1 MGVIMDTIKQFIKAY
16 LPIITVALLM
26 LLVVVAGLFAYNIMH
41 TKKLQEPVILSQTI
55 AKNPLKMA
63 DTLKITPKEATEV
76 ISYKESTEP
85 VATYYTQA
93 PTLHD
98 AAVITKNAIKDKSPN
113 IPKEAIEKS
122 DRTAVVE
129 NTDEQKV
136 DIYKINLNKAHR
148 IMGGVTVLETGKVYE
163 TIGYQ
168 AGDFQ
173 GLAHFDGKHFKGA
186 SALYTFA
193 KW

>member
-1 MGVIMDTIKQFIKAY
+1 MDTIIQFLRRYA
-16 LPIITVALLM
+16 PVITVALLM
-26 LLVVVAGLFAYNIMH
+26 LLVVVGLFAYKIAY
-41 TKKLQEPVILSQTI
+41 TKKLQEPIILNQAI
-55 AKNPLKMA
+55 VKNPQKLGEA
-63 DTLKITPKEATEV
+63 LNVTPKVAKEV
-76 ISYKESTEP
+76 IAYKETAQP

-98 AAVITKNAIKDKSPN
+98 AAVVTKNAIKDKSPN
-113 IPKEAIEKS
+113 IPSEAIEKS

-129 NTDEQKV
+129 NGNEQKV
-136 DIYKINLNKAHR
+136 DVYKINLNKAHR
-148 IMGGVTVLETGKVYE
+148 IMGGVTVLETGKIYE
-163 TIGYQ
+163 TVGYQ

-173 GLAHFDGKHFKGA
+173 SLAHFDGKHFRGA

>member
-1 MGVIMDTIKQFIKAY
+1 MNTIIQLLRRYA
-16 LPIITVALLM
+16 PVITVTALV
-26 LLVVVAGLFAYNIMH
+26 LLVVVVGLFCYKMAY
-41 TKKLQEPVILSQTI
+41 TKKLQEPVILNQTV
-55 AKNPLKMA
+55 AKNPQKLA

-76 ISYKESTEP
+76 IAYKETAQP

-98 AAVITKNAIKDKSPN
+98 AAVVTKNAIKDKSPN

-129 NTDEQKV
+129 NTDENKV
-136 DIYKINLNKAHR
+136 DVYKINLNKVHR
-148 IMGGVTVLETGKVYE
+148 IMGGVTVLEIGKVYE
-163 TIGYQ
+163 TVGYQ

-173 GLAHFDGKHFKGA
+173 GLAHFDGKQFKGA

>member
-1 MGVIMDTIKQFIKAY
+1 MDTIIQLLRRYA
-16 LPIITVALLM
+16 PVITVALLM
-26 LLVVVAGLFAYNIMH
+26 LLVVVAGLFAYNVMH
-41 TKKLQEPVILSQTI
+41 TKKLQEPVIINQTT
-55 AKNPLKMA
+55 AKNPVKLGEA
-63 DTLKITPKEATEV
+63 LNVSPKVAKEV
-76 ISYKESTEP
+76 IAYKETAQP
-85 VATYYTQA
+85 VVTYYTQA

-98 AAVITKNAIKDKSPN
+98 AAVVTKNAIKEKSPSV
-113 IPKEAIEKS
+113 PKESIEKS

-136 DIYKINLNKAHR
+136 DVYKINFNKVHR
-148 IMGGVTVLETGKVYE
+148 IMGGVTVMDTGKVYE

-173 GLAHFDGKHFKGA
+173 SLAHFEGKHFKGA

>member
-1 MGVIMDTIKQFIKAY
+1 MDTIIQLLRRYA
-16 LPIITVALLM
+16 PVITVALLM
-26 LLVVVAGLFAYNIMH
+26 LLVVVAGLFAYNVMH
-41 TKKLQEPVILSQTI
+41 TKKLQEPIILNQAI
-55 AKNPLKMA
+55 VKNPQKLAETMK
-63 DTLKITPKEATEV
+63 LTPKEATEV
-76 ISYKESTEP
+76 IAYRETAQP
-85 VATYYTQA
+85 AATYYTKA

-113 IPKEAIEKS
+113 VPKEAIEKS
-122 DRTAVVE
+122 DRTAVIE
-129 NTDEQKV
+129 NTDENKV
-136 DIYKINLNKAHR
+136 DVYKINLNKVHR
-148 IMGGVTVLETGKVYE
+148 IMGGVTVMETGKVYE

-173 GLAHFDGKHFKGA
+173 SLAHFKGKHFKGA

>member
-1 MGVIMDTIKQFIKAY
+1 MDTIIQLLRRYA
-16 LPIITVALLM
+16 PVITVALLM
-26 LLVVVAGLFAYNIMH
+26 LLVVVAVLFAYNVMH
-41 TKKLQEPVILSQTI
+41 TKKLQEPVLLNQAIV
-55 AKNPLKMA
+55 KNPVKLGEA
-63 DTLKITPKEATEV
+63 LNISPKVAKEIIA
-76 ISYKESTEP
+76 YKETAQP
-85 VATYYTQA
+85 VATYYTNA

-98 AAVITKNAIKDKSPN
+98 AAVITKNAITDKSPN

-136 DIYKINLNKAHR
+136 DVYKINLNKVHR
-148 IMGGVTVLETGKVYE
+148 IMGGVTVMDTGKVYE

-173 GLAHFDGKHFKGA
+173 SLAHFEGKHFKGA

>member
-1 MGVIMDTIKQFIKAY
+1 MDTIIKLLRRYA
-16 LPIITVALLM
+16 PIITVASLM
-26 LLVVVAGLFAYNIMH
+26 LLVVMIGLVCYKAAY
-41 TKKLQEPVILSQTI
+41 TKKLQEPVILNQ
-55 AKNPLKMA
+55 AVVKNPHKMA
-63 DTLKITPKEATEV
+63 DALKITPKEATEV
-76 ISYKESTEP
+76 IAYKETAQP

-98 AAVITKNAIKDKSPN
+98 AAVVTKNAIKDKSPN
-113 IPKEAIEKS
+113 IPKEATEKS
-122 DRTAVVE
+122 DRTAVIE
-129 NTDEQKV
+129 NTDEQKI

-163 TIGYQ
+163 TVGYQ

-186 SALYTFA
+186 SALYTFV

>member
-1 MGVIMDTIKQFIKAY
+1 MDTIKQFIRAY
-16 LPIITVALLM
+16 LPVITVALLM
-26 LLVVVAGLFAYNIMH
+26 LLVVVASLFAYNMMH
-41 TKKLQEPVILSQTI
+41 TKKLQEPVIINQTI
-55 AKNPLKMA
+55 AKNPHKMA
-63 DTLKITPKEATEV
+63 DTLKITPKAAEAV
-76 ISYKESTEP
+76 ISYKENTEP

-129 NTDEQKV
+129 NTDENKV
-136 DIYKINLNKAHR
+136 DVYKINLNKAHR

>member
-1 MGVIMDTIKQFIKAY
+1 MDTIKQFIRAY
-16 LPIITVALLM
+16 LPVITVALLM
-26 LLVVVAGLFAYNIMH
+26 LLVVAAGLFAYNVMH
-41 TKKLQEPVILSQTI
+41 TKKLQEPVIINQTV
-55 AKNPLKMA
+55 AKNPVKLGEA
-63 DTLKITPKEATEV
+63 LNVSTKEAKEV
-76 ISYKESTEP
+76 ISYKENTQP
-85 VATYYTQA
+85 VVTYYTQA

-98 AAVITKNAIKDKSPN
+98 AAVVTKNSIKDKSPN

-129 NTDEQKV
+129 NTDEQKIDV
-136 DIYKINLNKAHR
+136 YKINLNKVHR
-148 IMGGVTVLETGKVYE
+148 VMGGVTVLETGKIYE
-163 TIGYQ
+163 TVGYQ

>member
-1 MGVIMDTIKQFIKAY
+1 MDTIKQLIKQY
-16 LPIITVALLM
+16 MPVITVALLV
-26 LLVVVAGLFAYNIMH
+26 LLVLAVGLLINNHIKH
-41 TKKLQEPVILSQTI
+41 KQEQPVILKQET
-55 AKNPLKMA
+55 AKNPKQLGNALHVSTKEA
-63 DTLKITPKEATEV
+63 QQIITLKER
-76 ISYKESTEP
+76 SEP
-85 VATYYTQA
+85 VATYRVNA
-93 PTLHD
+93 PTIHD
-98 AAVITKNAIKDKSPN
+98 AAVITKNAISNKSPN
-113 IPKEAIEKS
+113 VPKAATEKS

-129 NTDEQKV
+129 NTDENKV
-136 DIYKINLNKAHR
+136 DVYKINLNKAHR

-173 GLAHFDGKHFKGA
+173 GLAHFDGKQFKGA

>member
-1 MGVIMDTIKQFIKAY
+1 MDTIIQLLRRYA
-16 LPIITVALLM
+16 PIITVALLM
-26 LLVVVAGLFAYNIMH
+26 LLVVVAGLFAYNVMH
-41 TKKLQEPVILSQTI
+41 TKKLQEPVIINQTT
-55 AKNPLKMA
+55 AKNPVKLGEA
-63 DTLKITPKEATEV
+63 LNVSPKVAKEV
-76 ISYKESTEP
+76 IAYKETAQP
-85 VATYYTQA
+85 VVTYYTQA

-98 AAVITKNAIKDKSPN
+98 AAVVTKNAIKDKSPN
-113 IPKEAIEKS
+113 VPKEAIEKS

-129 NTDEQKV
+129 NTDENKV
-136 DIYKINLNKAHR
+136 DVYKINLNKVHR
-148 IMGGVTVLETGKVYE
+148 IMGGVTVMETGKVYE

-173 GLAHFDGKHFKGA
+173 SLAHFEGKHFKGA

>member
-1 MGVIMDTIKQFIKAY
+1 MDTIKQFIRAY

-26 LLVVVAGLFAYNIMH
+26 LLVVVAGLFAYNVMH
-41 TKKLQEPVILSQTI
+41 TKKLQEPVIINQAV
-55 AKNPLKMA
+55 AKNPVKLGEA
-63 DTLKITPKEATEV
+63 LNVSPKVAKEV
-76 ISYKESTEP
+76 ISYKGSTQP
-85 VATYYTQA
+85 IATYYTQA

-98 AAVITKNAIKDKSPN
+98 AAVVTKNAIKENLPN
-113 IPKEAIEKS
+113 IPKEATAKS

-129 NTDEQKV
+129 NTDEHKI

-148 IMGGVTVLETGKVYE
+148 IMGGVTVLENGKAYE

>member
-1 MGVIMDTIKQFIKAY
+1 MDTIIQFLRRYA
-16 LPIITVALLM
+16 PIITVASLM
-26 LLVVVAGLFAYNIMH
+26 LLVVMIGLVCYKAAY
-41 TKKLQEPVILSQTI
+41 TKKLQEPVILNQ
-55 AKNPLKMA
+55 AVVKRPHKMA
-63 DTLKITPKEATEV
+63 DALKITPKAATEV
-76 ISYKESTEP
+76 IAYKETAQP

-129 NTDEQKV
+129 NTDENKV
-136 DIYKINLNKAHR
+136 DVYKINLNKAHR
-148 IMGGVTVLETGKVYE
+148 IVGGITVLETGKVYE
-163 TIGYQ
+163 TVGYQ

-173 GLAHFDGKHFKGA
+173 GLAHFDGMHFKGA

>member
-1 MGVIMDTIKQFIKAY
+1 MDTIIQLLRRYA
-16 LPIITVALLM
+16 PVITVAALVM
-26 LLVVVAGLFAYNIMH
+26 LVVVVGLFCYKMAY
-41 TKKLQEPVILSQTI
+41 TKKLQEPVILNQTV
-55 AKNPLKMA
+55 AKNPQKLA
-63 DTLKITPKEATEV
+63 DTLKITPNEATEV
-76 ISYKESTEP
+76 IAYKETAQP

-98 AAVITKNAIKDKSPN
+98 AAVVTKNAIKDKSPN
-113 IPKEAIEKS
+113 IPKEATEKS

-129 NTDEQKV
+129 NTDENKV
-136 DIYKINLNKAHR
+136 DVYKINLNKAHR

-173 GLAHFDGKHFKGA
+173 GLAHFDGKQFKGA

>member
-1 MGVIMDTIKQFIKAY
+1 MDTIKQFIRAY

-55 AKNPLKMA
+55 AKNPFKMA

-98 AAVITKNAIKDKSPN
+98 AAVVTKNAIKDKSPN

-129 NTDEQKV
+129 NTDENKV
-136 DIYKINLNKAHR
+136 DVYKINLNKAHR

-186 SALYTFA
+186 STLYTFA

>member
-1 MGVIMDTIKQFIKAY
+1 MDTIIQLLRRYA
-16 LPIITVALLM
+16 PVITVALLM
-26 LLVVVAGLFAYNIMH
+26 LLVVVAGLFAYNVMH
-41 TKKLQEPVILSQTI
+41 TKKLQEPVIINQTT
-55 AKNPLKMA
+55 AKNPVKLGEA
-63 DTLKITPKEATEV
+63 LNVSPKVAKEV
-76 ISYKESTEP
+76 IAYKETAQP
-85 VATYYTQA
+85 VVTYYTQA

-98 AAVITKNAIKDKSPN
+98 AAVVTKNAIKDKSPN
-113 IPKEAIEKS
+113 IPPEAIEKS

-136 DIYKINLNKAHR
+136 DVYKINLNKAHR
-148 IMGGVTVLETGKVYE
+148 IMGGITVLETGKVYE
-163 TIGYQ
+163 TVGYQ

-173 GLAHFDGKHFKGA
+173 SLAHFDGKHFKGA

>member
-1 MGVIMDTIKQFIKAY
+1 MDTIIQLIRRYA
-16 LPIITVALLM
+16 PVITAALLM
-26 LLVVVAGLFAYNIMH
+26 LLVVVAGLFAYKIAY
-41 TKKLQEPVILSQTI
+41 TKKLQEPIILNQAI
-55 AKNPLKMA
+55 VKNPQKLA

-76 ISYKESTEP
+76 IAYKETAQP

-129 NTDEQKV
+129 NTDENKV
-136 DIYKINLNKAHR
+136 DVYKINLNKAHR

-163 TIGYQ
+163 TVGYQ

-173 GLAHFDGKHFKGA
+173 SLAHFEGKHFKGA

>member
-1 MGVIMDTIKQFIKAY
+1 MDTIIQLLRRYA
-16 LPIITVALLM
+16 PVITVALLM
-26 LLVVVAGLFAYNIMH
+26 LLVVAAGLFAYKIAY
-41 TKKLQEPVILSQTI
+41 TKKLQEPIILNQAI
-55 AKNPLKMA
+55 VKNQQKLAETM
-63 DTLKITPKEATEV
+63 KITPKEATKV
-76 ISYKESTEP
+76 IAYKETAQP

-98 AAVITKNAIKDKSPN
+98 AAVITKNAIKEKSPN
-113 IPKEAIEKS
+113 VPKEAIEKS

-129 NTDEQKV
+129 NIDENKV
-136 DIYKINLNKAHR
+136 DVYKINLNKAHR
-148 IMGGVTVLETGKVYE
+148 IMGGVTVMETGKVYE

-173 GLAHFDGKHFKGA
+173 SLAHFEGKHFKGA
-186 SALYTFA
+186 SALYAFA

>member
-1 MGVIMDTIKQFIKAY
+1 MDTIIQLLRRYA
-16 LPIITVALLM
+16 PVITVAALM
-26 LLVVVAGLFAYNIMH
+26 LLVVIAGLFCYKIAY
-41 TKKLQEPVILSQTI
+41 TKKLQEPVILNQAI
-55 AKNPLKMA
+55 VRNPQKLA
-63 DTLKITPKEATEV
+63 DTLKITPKAATEV
-76 ISYKESTEP
+76 IAYKESVEP

-129 NTDEQKV
+129 NTDEHKV
-136 DIYKINLNKAHR
+136 DVYKINLNKAHR
-148 IMGGVTVLETGKVYE
+148 IVGGITVLETGKAYE
-163 TIGYQ
+163 TVGYQ
-168 AGDFQ
+168 VGDFQ

>member
-1 MGVIMDTIKQFIKAY
+1 MDTIIQLLRRYA
-16 LPIITVALLM
+16 PVITVAALV
-26 LLVVVAGLFAYNIMH
+26 LLVVVVGLFCYKMAY
-41 TKKLQEPVILSQTI
+41 TKKLQDPVILNQTV
-55 AKNPLKMA
+55 AKTPQKLA
-63 DTLKITPKEATEV
+63 DTLKITPKEATE
-76 ISYKESTEP
+76 IIAYKETAQP

-98 AAVITKNAIKDKSPN
+98 AAVVTKNAIKDKSPN

-129 NTDEQKV
+129 NTDENKV
-136 DIYKINLNKAHR
+136 DVYKINLNKVHR

-173 GLAHFDGKHFKGA
+173 GLAHFDGKQFKGA

>member
-1 MGVIMDTIKQFIKAY
+1 MDTIIQLLRRYA
-16 LPIITVALLM
+16 PVITAAALM
-26 LLVVVAGLFAYNIMH
+26 LLVVVAGLFAYKIAY
-41 TKKLQEPVILSQTI
+41 TKKLQEPVILNQAI
-55 AKNPLKMA
+55 VKNPQKLAETM
-63 DTLKITPKEATEV
+63 KITPKEATEV
-76 ISYKESTEP
+76 IAYKENAQP

-98 AAVITKNAIKDKSPN
+98 AAVVTKNAIKDKSPN
-113 IPKEAIEKS
+113 IPPEAIEKS

-129 NTDEQKV
+129 NTDENKV
-136 DIYKINLNKAHR
+136 DVYKINLNKVHR
-148 IMGGVTVLETGKVYE
+148 IMGGVTVMETGKVYE

-173 GLAHFDGKHFKGA
+173 SLAHFEGKHFKGA

>member
-1 MGVIMDTIKQFIKAY
+1 MDTIKQLIKQY
-16 LPIITVALLM
+16 MPVITVALLV
-26 LLVVVAGLFAYNIMH
+26 LLVLAVGLLINNHIKH
-41 TKKLQEPVILSQTI
+41 KQEQPVIVKQET
-55 AKNPLKMA
+55 AKNPKQFGNALHVSTKEA
-63 DTLKITPKEATEV
+63 QQIITLKER
-76 ISYKESTEP
+76 SEP
-85 VATYYTQA
+85 VATYRVNA
-93 PTLHD
+93 PTIHD
-98 AAVITKNAIKDKSPN
+98 AAVITKNAISNQSPN
-113 IPKEAIEKS
+113 VPKAATEKS

-129 NTDEQKV
+129 NTDENKV
-136 DIYKINLNKAHR
+136 DVYKINLNKAHR

-173 GLAHFDGKHFKGA
+173 GLAHFDGKQFKGA

>member
-1 MGVIMDTIKQFIKAY
+1 MDTIIQLLRRYA
-16 LPIITVALLM
+16 PVITVAALV
-26 LLVVVAGLFAYNIMH
+26 LLVAVVGLFCYKMAY
-41 TKKLQEPVILSQTI
+41 TKKLQEPVILNQTV
-55 AKNPLKMA
+55 AKNPQKLA

-76 ISYKESTEP
+76 IAYKETAQP

-98 AAVITKNAIKDKSPN
+98 AAVVTKNAIKDKSPN
-113 IPKEAIEKS
+113 IPKEATEKS

-129 NTDEQKV
+129 NTDENKV
-136 DIYKINLNKAHR
+136 DVYKINLNKVHR

-173 GLAHFDGKHFKGA
+173 GLAHFDGKQFKGA

-193 KW
+193 NGR

>member
-1 MGVIMDTIKQFIKAY
+1 MDTIIQLLRRYA
-16 LPIITVALLM
+16 PVITVALLM
-26 LLVVVAGLFAYNIMH
+26 LLVVMAGLFAYKIAY
-41 TKKLQEPVILSQTI
+41 TKKLQEPIILNQAI
-55 AKNPLKMA
+55 VKNPQKLA
-63 DTLKITPKEATEV
+63 DALKITPKEATEV
-76 ISYKESTEP
+76 IAYKETEQP

-98 AAVITKNAIKDKSPN
+98 AATITKNAIKDKSPN

-129 NTDEQKV
+129 NTDENKV
-136 DIYKINLNKAHR
+136 DVYKINLNKAHR
-148 IMGGVTVLETGKVYE
+148 IMGGVTVMETGKVYE

-173 GLAHFDGKHFKGA
+173 SLAHFEGKHFKGA

>member
-1 MGVIMDTIKQFIKAY
+1 MDTIIQLLRRYA
-16 LPIITVALLM
+16 PVITVALLM
-26 LLVVVAGLFAYNIMH
+26 LLVVVAGLFAYNVMH
-41 TKKLQEPVILSQTI
+41 TKKLQEPVIINQTT
-55 AKNPLKMA
+55 AKNPVKLGEA
-63 DTLKITPKEATEV
+63 LNVSPKVAKEV
-76 ISYKESTEP
+76 IAYKETAQP

-113 IPKEAIEKS
+113 IPPEAIEKS

-129 NTDEQKV
+129 NTDENKV
-136 DIYKINLNKAHR
+136 DVYKINLNKVHR
-148 IMGGVTVLETGKVYE
+148 IMGGVTVMETGKVYE

-173 GLAHFDGKHFKGA
+173 SLAHFEGKHFKGA

>member
-1 MGVIMDTIKQFIKAY
+1 MDTIKQFIKAY
-16 LPIITVALLM
+16 LPVITVALLM
-26 LLVVVAGLFAYNIMH
+26 LLVVVAGLFDNVMH
-41 TKKLQEPVILSQTI
+41 TKKLQEPVIINQTV
-55 AKNPLKMA
+55 AKNPVKLGEA
-63 DTLKITPKEATEV
+63 LNVSPNVAKEI
-76 ISYKESTEP
+76 ISYKESTQP
-85 VATYYTQA
+85 VVTYYTQA

-98 AAVITKNAIKDKSPN
+98 AAVVTKNAITEKSPT
-113 IPKEAIEKS
+113 IPKEATGKS

-129 NTDEQKV
+129 NTDEQKIDV
-136 DIYKINLNKAHR
+136 YKINLNKAHR
-148 IMGGVTVLETGKVYE
+148 VMGGVTVLDTGKVYE
-163 TIGYQ
+163 TVGYQ

>member
-1 MGVIMDTIKQFIKAY
+1 MDTIIQLLRRYA
-16 LPIITVALLM
+16 PVITVAALM
-26 LLVVVAGLFAYNIMH
+26 LLVVVAGLFAYKIAY
-41 TKKLQEPVILSQTI
+41 TKKLQEPIILNQAI
-55 AKNPLKMA
+55 VKNPQKLAETM
-63 DTLKITPKEATEV
+63 KITPKEATEV
-76 ISYKESTEP
+76 IAYKEAAQS
-85 VATYYTQA
+85 VATYYTKA

-113 IPKEAIEKS
+113 IPQEAIEKS

-129 NTDEQKV
+129 NTDENKV
-136 DIYKINLNKAHR
+136 DVYKVNLNKAHR
-148 IMGGVTVLETGKVYE
+148 IMGGVTVLENGKVYE